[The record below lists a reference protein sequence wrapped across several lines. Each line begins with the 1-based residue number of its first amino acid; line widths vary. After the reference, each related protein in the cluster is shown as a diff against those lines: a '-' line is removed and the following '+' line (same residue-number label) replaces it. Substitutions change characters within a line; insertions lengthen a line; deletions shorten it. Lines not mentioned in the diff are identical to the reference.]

1 MENESQT
8 ATTHW
13 AVQGVTHTPASHLN
27 WPVWQFTQEVAN
39 RIVSSY
45 RGNAASICSS
55 VNSLSDLHD
64 SSRRHCICVSQ
75 IIPHHNSLQVK
86 SAKTPQ
92 CPFVTWPRP
101 SCSPI
106 SPLERYHSSSLIR
119 LVIMKACHSSK
130 HRPENQ
136 WKVNGTY
143 WANVCVKFDEKRK
156 RLTATRES
164 LSSK

>member
-1 MENESQT
+1 MNSQT
-8 ATTHW
+8 ATTHTELSRAW
-13 AVQGVTHTPASHLN
+13 HTPLLLPWTGQCDSSRRKSQTALFPPTEATPHL
-27 WPVWQFTQEVAN
+27 F
-39 RIVSSY
+39 
-45 RGNAASICSS
+45 CSS

-64 SSRRHCICVSQ
+64 SSHRHCIFVSQ
-75 IIPHHNSLQVK
+75 KIPHYNSLQVK

-130 HRPENQ
+130 HHPENQ

-156 RLTATRES
+156 RLTATHES